1 MLLRYIHKIWIFFWR
16 TVFALLAV
24 LLISIPILLGLLQLP
39 VSQDYMKSEVITAFD
54 NQFQG
59 NLELGRIGGFLPF
72 SASVNDG
79 RVYAPS
85 DSTNPVFSF
94 DKAEVSVN
102 LWQLLQQNLSIR
114 TFEVSQPTIYLTNR
128 NDRITF
134 FHALSQKREQ
144 SEETNILEGGEIRLL
159 QRINIFAPSVSVK
172 NGRIE
177 VDESIKL
184 PDRLKVQAPLNVE
197 NVSLDLFLEVTDSQ
211 IFFDLPNFMAEIPG
225 TPYEFFQMSGQFY
238 NDDEFFE
245 LNRFRVSTEIG
256 ESDFSFEASP
266 VTLFDDSLRT
276 QFEQAEYRF
285 QITESSFDTEFVQLF
300 ADNYPPFRESLDIV
314 LESEGTLDQ
323 FYIDRLQANLG
334 ESSLLITANAQ
345 NLFTN
350 NFSYHA
356 QLDNVV
362 VQPSMFD
369 WVSETYFENEYNLQR
384 YELSTIRGQL
394 DGDLKK
400 LTSDFEAQTQAGSFA
415 LDGSLSLSR
424 PLNYNLSFQVDS
436 LDITPFMNDTTESTI
451 IQGDVTLD
459 GTGTG
464 NEARFAS
471 SVDLS
476 RSTLLG
482 VDLNSFVADF
492 DYDSGYLNYD
502 INGGDGEFFVSA
514 DGSYERAGDQHI
526 FTGDG
531 TVQNLDI
538 EKFYPEFYA
547 DSTSFNSTFSA
558 DIEASNLDDL
568 VGRVSFEME
577 QSTINADTLRPHQFY
592 ADINEN
598 PDSTRT
604 FRFTSSFF
612 DGEMRGTL
620 DHSLIRDHIKY
631 WNVYLKERIS
641 QEFMFIPDYFGEL
654 ESPPLDGS
662 NDRPVNISVQMN
674 VKDLSLFRL
683 YYPDFPEIES
693 QARFDASINSTKE
706 RLLITGNFDDQQFR
720 SEQLRAND
728 FNTTFTA
735 SLRHDSE
742 LKSSSTIDLQINSG
756 QTGFRNYN
764 LRQSSIDF
772 TMRDD
777 SFHVQQNLERL
788 EDDLMLES
796 SYSGRLMSDT
806 IEVDLEQFEIGT
818 SDYRWVSQNV
828 PQLAY
833 TSQQSLVVD
842 SLILTSD
849 TDYIAID
856 GTYSTSF
863 EDSVNYEIQNLDLSR
878 ISNLIGGRVSFSG
891 LMNGD
896 FQTRTLT
903 QIPSIQGDVSIEEGR
918 MNGRVIGDVTLS
930 SSFNSEEDRFD
941 TNVHVYTDPDKYQR
955 YYNRNDGI
963 GQDIELSG
971 YFKIPDENTPDDQ
984 EIFSFDADLRQIDM
998 WIVTAIVPN
1007 IIVEME
1013 GSATGNGTIHGTK
1026 NDFDFDAT
1034 FNATD
1039 VYGVPAF
1046 TGVEYTLTGDIR
1058 FNKSDGL
1065 LFQDV
1070 RLEDQYGGTGTL
1082 SGQVDLN
1089 NFTPTTDIDL
1099 TFDMN
1104 DIQFMNNPYDPDIPF
1119 YGSIFGTGQA
1129 QITGTNFAPVL
1140 TTTRPLI
1147 VSSNSSISVPLE
1159 PTTEFE
1165 QDQRFIRFVDSFDA
1179 PYWEGPLKVD
1189 GVNGEGE
1196 IAEELSFMERFTMD
1210 LQFQATNPINIDLI
1224 FDRVTNDAISADGTG
1239 QIRILLA
1246 DQDVSMFGRFN
1257 ITGGNYQFVSGDIFT
1272 RRFSLEPGGS
1282 ITWSGDLTDAD
1293 LDVTATYRARPDIT
1307 TLLAATPD
1315 AASSGPARRVP
1326 VELVLNITGTMTS
1339 VENEFFFRV
1348 PTGIQTNVDPQIAT
1362 QINNLNQNEDEKLI
1376 QATSIL
1382 LSGNFL
1388 PPSQTQGL
1396 GLTESLSG
1404 TAVVVNPLLTSQL
1417 INPLLSNQINSLL
1430 RSDITFDIDVNLNSF
1445 NEVDLG
1451 VALRFFDDRIVLRR
1465 EGQITGEQSDI
1476 GDIGATY
1483 RINQTFSLTAFHRR
1497 DPTLNYE
1504 NSLEQQ
1510 AQEMNGVGVEAQVQ
1524 YNTWQELKTRISN
1537 AFRSLFGIKEK
1548 TEDDD
1553 QESTIAERN

>member
-1 MLLRYIHKIWIFFWR
+1 
-16 TVFALLAV
+16 VFALFAV
-24 LLISIPILLGLLQLP
+24 LLISVPVLLGLLQLP
-39 VSQDYMKSEVITAFD
+39 ASQDYMKNEVIIAFND
-54 NQFQG
+54 QFQG

-85 DSTNPVFSF
+85 DSINPVFSF
-94 DKAEVSVN
+94 ERAEVQVN
-102 LWQLLQQNLSIR
+102 LWEILQQNLSIT
-114 TFEVSQPTIYLTNR
+114 TFEVTQPTVYLTER

-134 FHALSQKREQ
+134 FHALSQRRTQ
-144 SEETNILEGGEIRLL
+144 TQEETNFIEGGEIRLL
-159 QRINIFAPSVSVK
+159 QRINIFAPSVSVV
-172 NGRIE
+172 NGRAE
-177 VDESIKL
+177 VDESINL
-184 PDRLKVQAPLNVE
+184 PGQLHVQAPLNVE

-211 IFFDLPNFMAEIPG
+211 IYFDLPNFIAEIPG

-245 LNRFRVSTEIG
+245 LNRFRVSTDIG
-256 ESDFSFEASP
+256 EADFSFEASP
-266 VTLFDDSLRT
+266 VTLFEDSLSR
-276 QFEQAEYRF
+276 QFKDASYRF
-285 QITESSFDTEFVQLF
+285 SVTESSFETEFVQLF
-300 ADNYPPFRESLDIV
+300 VENYPPFENNLDII
-314 LESEGTLDQ
+314 LESEGSQDEYFL
-323 FYIDRLQANLG
+323 DRLQANLG
-334 ESSLLITANAQ
+334 ESSVLITANAQ

-350 NFSYHA
+350 NLSYHA

-362 VQPSMFD
+362 IQPSMFD
-369 WVSETYFENEYNLQR
+369 WISETYFENEYNLQR
-384 YELSTIRGQL
+384 YQLSTIRGEL
-394 DGDLKK
+394 DGTQER

-415 LDGSLSLSR
+415 LDGTLSLNR
-424 PLNYNLSFQVDS
+424 PLDYNLLFEVDS
-436 LDITPFMNDTTESTI
+436 LDITPFMNDTTQNSI
-451 IQGDVTLD
+451 IQGNVNLD

-464 NEARFAS
+464 TNAQFAS

-476 RSTLLG
+476 NSTLMG
-482 VDLNSFVADF
+482 VDLTSFVADF
-492 DYDSGYLNYD
+492 DYDTGHLDYD

-514 DGSYERAGDQHI
+514 DGSYRRNESQHI

-538 EKFYPEFYA
+538 EKFYPEFHA

-577 QSTINADTLRPHQFY
+577 QSTINADSLRPHQFY
-592 ADINEN
+592 ADINPN
-598 PDSTRT
+598 PDRTRT

-612 DGEMRGTL
+612 DGEMQGTL
-620 DHSLIRDHIKY
+620 DHSLIRNHIQY

-641 QEFMFIPDYFGEL
+641 EEFLFNPGYFGEL
-654 ESPPLDGS
+654 QLPEFNESDS
-662 NDRPVNISVQMN
+662 SSVDVSIQMN
-674 VKDLSLFRL
+674 VKDLSLFRK
-683 YYPDFPEIES
+683 YYPDFPEVES
-693 QARFDASINSTKE
+693 QARFNATVSSSRD
-706 RLLITGNFDDQQFR
+706 RLLITGNFADQDFHT
-720 SEQLRAND
+720 EQLRAND

-735 SLRHDSE
+735 SLRHDAD
-742 LKSSSTIDLQINSG
+742 LKSSSTIDLQINSAEA
-756 QTGFRNYN
+756 GFRNFN
-764 LRQSSIDF
+764 LRESSIDF

-777 SFHVQQNLERL
+777 SFRVQQNFARL
-788 EDDLMLES
+788 DDDLVLES
-796 SYSGRLMSDT
+796 SFTGRLQTDSVQVS
-806 IEVDLEQFEIGT
+806 IGEFEIGT
-818 SDYRWVSQNV
+818 SDYRWTAQNN
-828 PQLAY
+828 PHLAY
-833 TSQQSLVVD
+833 TSSESFVIDSLV
-842 SLILTSD
+842 LISD
-849 TDYIAID
+849 ADYIAVD
-856 GTYSTSF
+856 GTYSGNF

-878 ISNLIGGRVSFSG
+878 ISDLIGGRVSFSG
-891 LMNGD
+891 LLNGN

-903 QIPSIQGDVSIEEGR
+903 QIPSIQGNLSVEEGR
-918 MNGRVIGDVTLS
+918 MQGRIIGDVSIS
-930 SSFNSEEDRFD
+930 STFNSEEEQFD
-941 TNVHVYTDPDKYQR
+941 TNVRIYTNPDKYQR

-963 GQDIELSG
+963 GQDIRLNG
-971 YFKIPDENTPDDQ
+971 YFKLPNENTAED
-984 EIFSFDADLRQIDM
+984 EELFNFDADFRQIDM

-1007 IIVEME
+1007 IITEME
-1013 GSATGNGTIHGTK
+1013 GSATGSGVIFGTA

-1034 FNATD
+1034 FNTSD

-1046 TGVEYTLTGDIR
+1046 TNVEYTLNGDIR

-1065 LFQDV
+1065 LFQDI
-1070 RLEDQYGGTGTL
+1070 RIEDQFNGNGTL

-1089 NFTPTTDIDL
+1089 NFSETTDIDL
-1099 TFDMN
+1099 TLDM
-1104 DIQFMNNPYDPDIPF
+1104 DELQFMNNPYDPDIPF
-1119 YGSIFGTGQA
+1119 YGSIYGTGQA

-1140 TTTRPLI
+1140 STTRPLI

-1159 PTTEFE
+1159 PTTEYE
-1165 QDQRFIRFVDSFDA
+1165 QDQRFIRFVESFDL
-1179 PYWEGPLKVD
+1179 PYWQGPLVNA
-1189 GVNGEGE
+1189 NGENGNGE
-1196 IAEELSFMERFTMD
+1196 VDEEFSFMDRFTMD
-1210 LQFQATNPINIDLI
+1210 LQFQANDPINIDLI

-1257 ITGGNYQFVSGDIFT
+1257 ITGGSYQFVSGDIFT

-1282 ITWSGDLTDAD
+1282 IVWSGDLTDAD
-1293 LDVTATYRARPDIT
+1293 LNVTANYRARPNIR
-1307 TLLAATPD
+1307 TLLPTNEATPE
-1315 AASSGPARRVP
+1315 GPAQRVP
-1326 VELVLNITGTMTS
+1326 IELVLEITGTMTS

-1348 PTGIQTNVDPQIAT
+1348 PTGIQTNVDPRIAT
-1362 QINNLNQNEDEKLI
+1362 QISNLNQNEDEKLI

-1504 NSLEQQ
+1504 SSLEQQ

-1553 QESTIAERN
+1553 QESTIAESN

>member
-1 MLLRYIHKIWIFFWR
+1 MLLRYIHKIWIFFWK

-24 LLISIPILLGLLQLP
+24 LLVSIPIVLGLLQLP

-85 DSTNPVFSF
+85 DSMNPVFTF
-94 DKAEVSVN
+94 ERAEVSVN

-114 TFEVSQPTIYLTNR
+114 TFEVSEPTINLTKR

-134 FHALSQKREQ
+134 FHALNQKREPT
-144 SEETNILEGGEIRLL
+144 EETNILEGGEIRLL
-159 QRINIFAPSVSVK
+159 QRINIFAPSVSVI

-177 VDESIKL
+177 VDETINL
-184 PDRLKVQAPLNVE
+184 PRQLHVQAPLNVE

-211 IFFDLPNFMAEIPG
+211 IFFDLPNFIAEIPG

-245 LNRFRVSTEIG
+245 LNRFRIGTDIG
-256 ESDFSFEASP
+256 EADFSFEASP
-266 VTLFDDSLRT
+266 VTLFDDSLRQ
-276 QFEQAEYRF
+276 QFEEAEYRF
-285 QITESSFDTEFVQLF
+285 QISESSFSTEFVQLF
-300 ADNYPPFRESLDIV
+300 ADGYPPFEENLDIV
-314 LESEGTLDQ
+314 LESEGTLDEY
-323 FYIDRLQANLG
+323 FLDRLQANIG
-334 ESSLLITANAQ
+334 ESSVLITANAQ
-345 NLFTN
+345 NLFTDD
-350 NFSYHA
+350 FFYHT

-362 VQPSMFD
+362 IQPSMFD
-369 WVSETYFENEYNLQR
+369 WVSQTYFDSEYNLQR
-384 YELSTIRGQL
+384 YQLSTIRGEL
-394 DGDLKK
+394 DGNLDE

-415 LDGSLSLSR
+415 LDGSLSLHR
-424 PLNYNLSFQVDS
+424 PLDYNLLFEVDS

-464 NEARFAS
+464 NNARFAS

-476 RSTLLG
+476 TSTLLG

-492 DYDSGYLNYD
+492 VYDTGHLDYD
-502 INGGDGEFFVSA
+502 INGGDGEFLVSA
-514 DGSYERAGDQHI
+514 DGSYSRNENQHI
-526 FTGDG
+526 FMGDG

-538 EKFYPEFYA
+538 KKFYPGFYA
-547 DSTSFNSTFSA
+547 DSTKFNSTFSA

-568 VGRVSFEME
+568 IGRVSFEME

-592 ADINEN
+592 ADINPN
-598 PDSTRT
+598 SDSTRT

-612 DGEMRGTL
+612 DGEMQGTL
-620 DHSLIRDHIKY
+620 DHSLIRNHIQY

-641 QEFMFIPDYFGEL
+641 EEFLFIPGYFGEL
-654 ESPPLDGS
+654 QSPVIEESDS
-662 NDRPVNISVQMN
+662 QAVDISVQMN
-674 VKDLSLFRL
+674 VKDLSLFRK
-683 YYPDFPEIES
+683 YYPQFPEVES
-693 QARFDASINSTKE
+693 QARFNATINSTRE
-706 RLLITGNFDDQQFR
+706 RLLITGNFADQEFR
-720 SEQLRAND
+720 TEQLRADD

-735 SLRHDSE
+735 SLRHDAE
-742 LKSSSTIDLQINSG
+742 LKSSSTVDLQINSAE
-756 QTGFRNYN
+756 TGFRNYN
-764 LRQSSIDF
+764 LRESSIDF

-777 SFHVQQNLERL
+777 SFRVQQNLARL
-788 EDDLMLES
+788 EDDLVLES
-796 SYSGRLMSDT
+796 TFNGRLESDT
-806 IEVDLEQFEIGT
+806 IQVALEEFEIGT
-818 SDYRWVSQNV
+818 SDYRWVAQNS
-828 PQLAY
+828 PELAY
-833 TSQQSLVVD
+833 TSQQSLIVD
-842 SLILTSD
+842 SLVVTSA

-856 GTYSTSF
+856 GTYSTNF
-863 EDSVNYEIQNLDLSR
+863 DDSVNYEIQNLDLSR
-878 ISNLIGGRVSFSG
+878 ISTLIGGRVSFSG
-891 LMNGD
+891 FLNGN

-903 QIPSIQGDVSIEEGR
+903 QIPSIQGNLSIEEGR
-918 MNGRVIGDVTLS
+918 MNGRMIGDVTLS
-930 SSFNSEEDRFD
+930 STFNSEEDRFD
-941 TNVHVYTDPDKYQR
+941 TNVRIYTDPKKYQQ

-963 GQDIELSG
+963 GQDIRLNG
-971 YFKIPDENTPDDQ
+971 YFKIPDDDTPED
-984 EIFSFDADLRQIDM
+984 EELFNFDADFRQIDM

-1013 GSATGNGTIHGTK
+1013 GRSTGSGTIFGTA
-1026 NDFDFDAT
+1026 NNFDFDAS
-1034 FNATD
+1034 FNASD
-1039 VYGVPAF
+1039 VYGVPEF
-1046 TGVEYTLTGDIR
+1046 TNVEYTLDGDIR

-1070 RLEDQYGGTGTL
+1070 QLADKFGGTGTL

-1089 NFTPTTDIDL
+1089 NFSETTDIDL
-1099 TFDMN
+1099 TLDMN

-1129 QITGTNFAPVL
+1129 RISGTNFAPVL
-1140 TTTRPLI
+1140 STTRPLI

-1159 PTTEFE
+1159 PTTEYE
-1165 QDQRFIRFVDSFDA
+1165 QDQRFIRFVDSFDT
-1179 PYWEGPLKVD
+1179 PYWEGPLVGID
-1189 GVNGEGE
+1189 GENGNGEFS
-1196 IAEELSFMERFTMD
+1196 EELSFMERFTMD
-1210 LQFQATNPINIDLI
+1210 LQFQATNPINVDLI
-1224 FDRVTNDAISADGTG
+1224 FDRVTNDMISADGTG
-1239 QIRILLA
+1239 QLRILLA

-1272 RRFSLEPGGS
+1272 RRFNLEEGGS
-1282 ITWSGDLTDAD
+1282 IIWSGDLTDAD
-1293 LDVTATYRARPDIT
+1293 LNVTATYRARPNIN
-1307 TLLAATPD
+1307 TLIPTNEATD
-1315 AASSGPARRVP
+1315 EGPAQRVP
-1326 VELVLNITGTMTS
+1326 VELVLEISGTMTS
-1339 VENEFFFRV
+1339 VENDFFFRV
-1348 PTGIQTNVDPQIAT
+1348 PTGIQTNVNPTIAT
-1362 QINNLNQNEDEKLI
+1362 QITNLNQNEDEKLI

-1404 TAVVVNPLLTSQL
+1404 TAVVVNPLITSQL

-1430 RSDITFDIDVNLNSF
+1430 RSDITFDIDLNLNSF

-1483 RINQTFSLTAFHRR
+1483 RINQIFSLTAFHRQ

-1504 NSLEQQ
+1504 SGLEQQ

-1524 YNTWQELKTRISN
+1524 YNTWHELKTRISN
-1537 AFRSLFGIKEK
+1537 AFRSLFGIKPK
-1548 TEDDD
+1548 TKDDD
-1553 QESTIAERN
+1553 QESTIAESN